1 MSDSA
6 RQPQVMLNI
15 TAVERDTRIG
25 KDTLRVW
32 ERRYGFP
39 QPGRDDNGERLYP
52 AEQVEKLRVIKR
64 LLDAGHRPGRI
75 VGLDIETL
83 HRMGEE
89 LRDNTVP
96 ISPRKNPAAQP
107 PDEIHEIIALL
118 KRHDPAQIRRRFS
131 QAIMRT
137 GLASFVLNLALP
149 LMHEIGEAWASGE
162 LHIFEEHLCCEVL
175 ETCLRS
181 AMAAAPEAAADTRPR
196 VLLSTFPGESHS
208 LALLMAEA
216 LFQVEGC
223 ACMSLGAQT
232 PLQDLVNASRAHR
245 ADIVAVSFS
254 AASNPGQA
262 ADGLGEL
269 RSLLD
274 PDIELWA
281 GSPHSLLHRRGVPD
295 VTLLAHLDQIP
306 REIQRWRTHH

>member
-1 MSDSA
+1 MSDSSPT
-6 RQPQVMLNI
+6 PQVLLNI

-39 QPGRDDNGERLYP
+39 KPDRDDNGERLYP
-52 AEQVEKLRVIKR
+52 PEQVEKLRVIKR

-75 VGLDIETL
+75 VGHDLDTL

-89 LRDNTVP
+89 LRDNDATIP
-96 ISPRKNPAAQP
+96 HGQGSATRP
-107 PDEIHEIIALL
+107 PDDIREIIALL
-118 KRHDPAQIRRRFS
+118 KKHDPVQIRRRFS
-131 QAIMRT
+131 QSIMRT
-137 GLASFVLNLALP
+137 GLAPFVLNLALP
-149 LMHEIGEAWASGE
+149 LMHEIGEAWASGD

-181 AMAAAPEAAADTRPR
+181 AMAAAPDATAETRPR

-216 LFQVEGC
+216 LFQVESC

-232 PLQDLVNASRAHR
+232 PLQDLVNAARAHR

-262 ADGLGEL
+262 ADGLSEL
-269 RSLLD
+269 RALLD
-274 PDIELWA
+274 PDVELWA
-281 GSPHSLLHRRGVPD
+281 GSPHTLLHRRGVPD
-295 VTLLAHLDQIP
+295 VTLLASLEQIP
-306 REIQRWRTHH
+306 REIQRWRAHH